1 MFETT
6 HITQPGDS
14 GAPVFDDQKRLV
26 GMAFAG
32 GGDRSLIM
40 PIGPVFEALQVKLA
54 VPE

>member
-6 HITQPGDS
+6 RITQPGDS
-14 GAPVFDDQKRLV
+14 GAVFDDQNRLD

-40 PIGPVFEALQVKLA
+40 PIGPVHEALQVKLA